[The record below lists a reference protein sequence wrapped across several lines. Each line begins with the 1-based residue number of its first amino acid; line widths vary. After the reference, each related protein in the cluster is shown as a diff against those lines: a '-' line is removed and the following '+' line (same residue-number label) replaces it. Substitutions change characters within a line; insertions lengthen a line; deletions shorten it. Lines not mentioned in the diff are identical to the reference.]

1 MRTNSMAETLAQ
13 ADVERLLANPSE
25 ETRAE
30 LAAKVGTAF
39 VGDLT
44 AGERRLAEEIF
55 RVLVRDAAERVRRAL
70 AHHVKEAV
78 DLPHDVALTLARD
91 VETVALPMLEN
102 SAVLTDEDLVAIVHS
117 GNGAKQVAIA
127 SRKTVSASVADA
139 LVDTANSAAVAR
151 LVGNDGAELSESSLQ
166 KIVTDHGQ
174 DVAVQEPLALRRQ
187 LPPTVLERLIAL
199 ASDSLHSFLA
209 RRNDL
214 PAGTASD
221 LVLRIRE
228 QATAQVLSAMTPPG
242 DAVTLARQLHR
253 AGRLTASL
261 LLRTLCLGDLA
272 FLEAAFAELAGISVH
287 NARLLIHDAGGI
299 GLDRLYQRT
308 ALPGELLPAFRV
320 AIDVARDTPFD
331 GGEND
336 FERHSRRTLERI
348 LTQFEAVGADNL
360 DYLIAKLQSSHA
372 PVAA

>member
-1 MRTNSMAETLAQ
+1 MAETLAQ

-39 VGDLT
+39 VGELT

-70 AHHVKEAV
+70 AHHVKEAA
-78 DLPHDVALTLARD
+78 DLPHDVALSLARD

-102 SAVLTDEDLVAIVHS
+102 SAVLTDEDLIAIVQS
-117 GNGAKQVAIA
+117 GNSAKQVAIA
-127 SRKTVSASVADA
+127 GRKTVSATVADA

-166 KIVTDHGQ
+166 KIVTEHGQ
-174 DVAVQEPLALRRQ
+174 DVTVQEPLALRPT
-187 LPPTVLERLIAL
+187 LPTTVLERLIAL

-228 QATAQVLSAMTPPG
+228 QATAQILSAMTPPG

-253 AGRLTASL
+253 AGRLTPSL

-272 FLEAAFAELAGISVH
+272 FLEAAFAELAGIPVH

-308 ALPGELLPAFRV
+308 GLSTELLPAFRV

-331 GGEND
+331 GGEHD

-348 LTQFEAVGADNL
+348 LTQFEAVGAEDL
-360 DYLIAKLQSSHA
+360 DYLIAKLQGNRAS
-372 PVAA
+372 VAA